1 MKPKHRHL
9 AIAAVLL
16 VPAIAAAFLLL
27 GRSGPSAQGL
37 LQPDDEAVVAQGSR
51 LYGQHCASCHG
62 ARLEGQPD
70 WRQRGLDG
78 LLPAPPHDASG
89 HTWHH
94 ASAHLIEL
102 TRFGPQRFAG
112 PDYRSAMPAYEGTLS
127 VAEIAAVL
135 SFIKSTWPPEVRRRH
150 DAIDAQAAGG

>member
-1 MKPKHRHL
+1 MKPRRRYL
-9 AIAAVLL
+9 AAAAVLV

-27 GRSGPSAQGL
+27 GRPAPPARGL
-37 LQPDDEAVVAQGSR
+37 LQPDDQAVVAQGRR

-62 ARLEGQPD
+62 AELEGQPD
-70 WRQRGLDG
+70 WRQRGADG

-94 ASAHLIEL
+94 SGAQLIEM

-127 VAEIAAVL
+127 EAEIAAIL
-135 SFIKSTWPPEVRRRH
+135 SFIKSTWPPEIRRRH
-150 DAIDAQAAGG
+150 DAIEARN